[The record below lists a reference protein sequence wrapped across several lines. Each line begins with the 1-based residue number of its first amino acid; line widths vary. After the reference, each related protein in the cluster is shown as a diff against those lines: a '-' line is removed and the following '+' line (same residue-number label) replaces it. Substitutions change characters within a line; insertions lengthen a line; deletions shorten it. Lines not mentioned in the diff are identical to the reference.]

1 MELFDFGIPA
11 LDKALNL
18 TATVLLLLAL
28 GMLLI
33 RVILRLCDRA
43 FDRSE
48 RLAPFHTYLLD
59 RCGDHLVRRPVE
71 RCRSRRVALAAK
83 YALQRCR
90 RRHAAHLQALHRWR
104 LRLL

>member
-48 RLAPFHTYLLD
+48 RLARAAGGVSQALAGAGEM
-59 RCGDHLVRRPVE
+59 RKRGG
-71 RCRSRRVALAAK
+71 SRVASPSFFYVPSLIM
-83 YALQRCR
+83 
-90 RRHAAHLQALHRWR
+90 WT
-104 LRLL
+104 LR

>member
-33 RVILRLCDRA
+33 LSLIHISPA
-43 FDRSE
+43 WYTSYNQTFQYPS
-48 RLAPFHTYLLD
+48 
-59 RCGDHLVRRPVE
+59 
-71 RCRSRRVALAAK
+71 
-83 YALQRCR
+83 
-90 RRHAAHLQALHRWR
+90 
-104 LRLL
+104 

>member
-48 RLAPFHTYLLD
+48 RLAPFRTICAR
-59 RCGDHLVRRPVE
+59 RCAP
-71 RCRSRRVALAAK
+71 CSTFSSRSPFSARSV
-83 YALQRCR
+83 
-90 RRHAAHLQALHRWR
+90 WR
-104 LRLL
+104 SPRSSPC

>member
-11 LDKALNL
+11 LGKALNL

-33 RVILRLCDRA
+33 RVIMRLCDRA

-48 RLAPFHTYLLD
+48 RLAPFRT
-59 RCGDHLVRRPVE
+59 
-71 RCRSRRVALAAK
+71 
-83 YALQRCR
+83 
-90 RRHAAHLQALHRWR
+90 
-104 LRLL
+104 

>member
-48 RLAPFHTYLLD
+48 RLAPFRTYL
-59 RCGDHLVRRPVE
+59 
-71 RCRSRRVALAAK
+71 RSTPCSTFSSRSPFSARSV
-83 YALQRCR
+83 
-90 RRHAAHLQALHRWR
+90 WR
-104 LRLL
+104 SPRSSPC

>member
-48 RLAPFHTYLLD
+48 RLAPFRTYL
-59 RCGDHLVRRPVE
+59 
-71 RCRSRRVALAAK
+71 RSTFSSRSPFSARSA
-83 YALQRCR
+83 
-90 RRHAAHLQALHRWR
+90 WR
-104 LRLL
+104 SPRSSPC